1 MCALPVVGI
10 KQTKRQ
16 KHSSFPP
23 PPHPPFLSQP
33 IPDVPAV
40 YFVTATPASI
50 DRIAADAAAGTY
62 DKLYIHFCGGID
74 PPLLSRL
81 ATAIAA
87 APAPALT
94 RVGGVT
100 DQHLAFVALEA
111 GLFSLRQR
119 DAFARL
125 HAPSAADADVAATI
139 GAVVEGL
146 YSVVVTLGVVP
157 VIRCPKVRGR
167 EREGGCVRFSLRSP
181 APPHPPHHPP
191 QGGPAQAVASALDA
205 RLRDAARASRLGAA
219 AGGAAA
225 LGGARPLLAILDRAA
240 DLATPLA
247 QAWTYKPLVADVL
260 GLELNRVTLAGE
272 GGGAGGHN
280 TATAEVGPGDPFWEA
295 NGGKPFPAVAEE
307 VDAQLKK
314 YRAAVDAVNRSA
326 AAGGGAAPALGGG
339 GADAAALAAA
349 VASLPELADRKKV
362 LDRHTNIATQLL
374 QAIKARGLDAFAA
387 VEEDVVSG
395 KAGVGEV
402 EQLIATAPAGATPA
416 DKLRAALVLALA
428 AATPLTDEEAGRLA
442 AAVDGGGGG
451 AGGSSDAAP
460 ALAYVRRLRRL
471 ATRPTTAA
479 TPSTMP
485 PSSTGVA
492 SWADRALAGGAASLA
507 RAARGLLRGEKA
519 PPLVL
524 TVDGLAG
531 GKPLPDGDAYVEYDP
546 RAPAGGGRPLGGG
559 GGAAAAP
566 GAPPPP
572 LPPCGDVV
580 VAIVGGACYAERDAF
595 ARWGARAVPAK
606 RVVYGGTE
614 LVAGEGVAATLAA
627 LGRAAGLG

>member
-1 MCALPVVGI
+1 MCVFA
-10 KQTKRQ
+10 
-16 KHSSFPP
+16 
-23 PPHPPFLSQP
+23 
-33 IPDVPAV
+33 
-40 YFVTATPASI
+40 
-50 DRIAADAAAGTY
+50 
-62 DKLYIHFCGGID
+62 
-74 PPLLSRL
+74 SRL
-81 ATAIAA
+81 
-87 APAPALT
+87 
-94 RVGGVT
+94 
-100 DQHLAFVALEA
+100 
-111 GLFSLRQR
+111 
-119 DAFARL
+119 
-125 HAPSAADADVAATI
+125 
-139 GAVVEGL
+139 
-146 YSVVVTLGVVP
+146 
-157 VIRCPKVRGR
+157 
-167 EREGGCVRFSLRSP
+167 SP
-181 APPHPPHHPP
+181 PPPHHPP

-219 AGGAAA
+219 AGGAPA

-247 QAWTYKPLVADVL
+247 HAWTYKPLVADVL

-272 GGGAGGHN
+272 GGGN
-280 TATAEVGPGDPFWEA
+280 TKPATAEVGPGDPFWEA
-295 NGGKPFPAVAEE
+295 NGDKPFPAVAEE

-326 AAGGGAAPALGGG
+326 TAGGGAAPALGT
-339 GADAAALAAA
+339 DAAALAAA

-374 QAIKARGLDAFAA
+374 QAIKARGLDAFAG

-395 KAGVGEV
+395 KAGVGDIEH
-402 EQLIATAPAGATPA
+402 LIASAPPGATPA
-416 DKLRAALVLALA
+416 DKLRAALVLALVS
-428 AATPLTDEEAGRLA
+428 ATPLTDEEAGRLA
-442 AAVDGGGGG
+442 AAVDGGGSG
-451 AGGSSDAAP
+451 AGVAAAPSDAVP

-471 ATRPTTAA
+471 AAPPAATTAPSSA
-479 TPSTMP
+479 PPPST
-485 PSSTGVA
+485 SVA

-546 RAPAGGGRPLGGG
+546 RAPAAGGRPLGGG
-559 GGAAAAP
+559 GSAAATP
-566 GAPPPP
+566 GAPPTP

-627 LGRAAGLG
+627 LGRAAGMG